1 MIRSS
6 IGPRGAR
13 PWVGTLGRV
22 PVDAR
27 TALERLRRAIDA
39 GELDDRLEAL
49 GVEVMGAFGSATR
62 AGGDPSDL
70 DIGARFAG
78 PVDLLGLID
87 LLVATTGF
95 DAIDVAVIEGEHP
108 VLDAEALV
116 GVPLYESVRGAYAEA
131 QMAAL
136 GHRRDTARF
145 RAMDRER
152 MAR

>member
-1 MIRSS
+1 M
-6 IGPRGAR
+6 
-13 PWVGTLGRV
+13 

-27 TALERLRRAIDA
+27 AALERLRQAIDA

-49 GVEVMGAFGSATR
+49 GVDVMGAFGSSTR
-62 AGGDPSDL
+62 PDGEPSDL

-78 PVDLLGLID
+78 RPDLLGLID

-95 DAIDVAVIEGEHP
+95 DKVDVAAIEGEHP
-108 VLDAEALV
+108 ALDAEALC
-116 GVPLYESVRGAYAEA
+116 GVPLYESVRGAFAEA

>member
-1 MIRSS
+1 M
-6 IGPRGAR
+6 
-13 PWVGTLGRV
+13 

-27 TALERLRRAIDA
+27 CALERLRRAIDS
-39 GELDDRLEAL
+39 GELDVAL
-49 GVEVMGAFGSATR
+49 DGLGIDVMGAFGSATR
-62 AGGDPSDL
+62 PDGEPADL

-78 PVDLLGLID
+78 RPDLLGLID

-95 DAIDVAVIEGEHP
+95 DKIDVAVIEGEHP
-108 VLDAEALV
+108 VLDAEALC
-116 GVPLYESVRGAYAEA
+116 GVPLYERTRGGFAEA

-145 RAMDRER
+145 RALDRER

>member
-1 MIRSS
+1 
-6 IGPRGAR
+6 
-13 PWVGTLGRV
+13 V

-27 TALERLRRAIDA
+27 AALERLRRALDA

-49 GVEVMGAFGSATR
+49 GVDVMGAFGSATR
-62 AGGDPSDL
+62 PGPEPADL
-70 DIGARFAG
+70 DVGARFTG
-78 PVDLLGLID
+78 RPDLLGLID

-95 DAIDVAVIEGEHP
+95 DRIDVAVIDGEHP

-116 GVPLYESVRGAYAEA
+116 GVPLYERTRGAYAEA

-136 GHRRDTARF
+136 AHRRDTARF
-145 RAMDRER
+145 RALDLDR